1 MNCENWT
8 DPDGE
13 AALWLRYEDIV
24 RDPVA
29 EYGRVFAAMDAPF
42 DRAAAQAALGP
53 ANAVTEIELGRGR
66 DYLGAVLTEDQKQRA
81 RDAFAPA
88 LERFGYEI

>member
-1 MNCENWT
+1 
-8 DPDGE
+8 
-13 AALWLRYEDIV
+13 
-24 RDPVA
+24 
-29 EYGRVFAAMDAPF
+29 MDAPF
-42 DRAAAQAALGP
+42 DREAAQVALGP

-88 LERFGYEI
+88 LERFDYEI